1 MQSSIHH
8 QFSKVYAII
17 LLLTIGHVRA
27 EEQIADHI
35 RKCCINGLRHAR
47 ITNKCDGVTTSV
59 LNIPHI
65 YFGMC
70 SSTFGVCCSRELE
83 RQSCDLGRLAAL
95 EGSKCD
101 KQPDAGGS
109 ISSNSSFI
117 TCSTTYTACCR
128 ACQVGLAVKASQQ
141 NCRDPLF
148 SFLTNIE
155 SYRICCSDKEFSES
169 DEEVLHN
176 PAIEFPED
184 AKVSDVE
191 NNEGIKNSQENS
203 DGTIVLKDDDDIC
216 GKVPN
221 LCQQICENTFDA
233 YKCSCNPGYVLDDNN
248 VTCTWNKINK
258 TTTKQHRS
266 EISGSNVCP
275 IGYVLATS
283 QGQTQS
289 KCVDIDECKEELHK
303 CKTTQYCHNT
313 IGGYRCL
320 NVKATSCEEGY
331 RYNIDTDQCEDENEC
346 KRSPSPCNSGL
357 QCINYPGGYECQ
369 PGSIPLESRTCGI
382 GYYLQDD
389 RCTDI
394 DECQNGTTNT
404 CNADLHQEC
413 KNTLGSYHCNCLPGF
428 SLDVTQ
434 HECVDINEC
443 SINNHNCLPT
453 QRCDNTIGSY
463 MCTRY
468 TSCGTGY
475 TLNAQTGQC
484 DDDDECA
491 VGTHNCP
498 PNYDCYNTI
507 GSFRCHR
514 TTTTTT
520 TTTTHKPS
528 TAISMS
534 TTKAT
539 TPKYVAHQVYSHLN
553 YTPSFLTH
561 IADRRYLPACT
572 TGFFRNHLGACVDVN
587 ECIELQPCKSHERC
601 HNTNG
606 SYRCESLLHCPVGF
620 KSTTDGS
627 SCIDINEC
635 ETGEHNC
642 DDKQICHN
650 RNGGYICACPTGHQ
664 VTRLSNGINS
674 CVDIDE
680 CSQDQPPCSSNA
692 HCFNTIGSFYCECKS
707 GFQKNLS
714 NDKNIDETGNT
725 HNAQC
730 FDVDECQ
737 TIPGLCQQKCVNFW
751 GGYRC
756 TCNPGY
762 QLSRDNRTC
771 NDIDECE
778 VHKDYKLCMGICFNS
793 AGSYQCSC
801 PRGYTLA
808 ADKTSCHDIDECAG
822 STGMTP
828 SNHVCTGRNDVCTN
842 IRGNYKCTTIN
853 CPHGYIKDPDVDN
866 RCRQSSNFCEGE
878 ECYTKPSAYT
888 YNFITFISKL
898 MIPPDGRT
906 IFTLRGPVW
915 YDDIDFDLKIL
926 RVQAASNIERA
937 SDRHFD
943 ILKNKNQVNLIL
955 KRSLEGPQDI
965 ELDLSMTV
973 FTKGMPRG
981 KSVAKLF
988 LFVSQY
994 TF

>member
-27 EEQIADHI
+27 E
-35 RKCCINGLRHAR
+35 
-47 ITNKCDGVTTSV
+47 
-59 LNIPHI
+59 
-65 YFGMC
+65 
-70 SSTFGVCCSRELE
+70 
-83 RQSCDLGRLAAL
+83 
-95 EGSKCD
+95 
-101 KQPDAGGS
+101 
-109 ISSNSSFI
+109 
-117 TCSTTYTACCR
+117 
-128 ACQVGLAVKASQQ
+128 VGLAVKASQQ

-443 SINNHNCLPT
+443 
-453 QRCDNTIGSY
+453 
-463 MCTRY
+463 
-468 TSCGTGY
+468 
-475 TLNAQTGQC
+475 
-484 DDDDECA
+484 
-491 VGTHNCP
+491 
-498 PNYDCYNTI
+498 
-507 GSFRCHR
+507 
-514 TTTTTT
+514 
-520 TTTTHKPS
+520 
-528 TAISMS
+528 
-534 TTKAT
+534 
-539 TPKYVAHQVYSHLN
+539 
-553 YTPSFLTH
+553 
-561 IADRRYLPACT
+561 
-572 TGFFRNHLGACVDVN
+572 
-587 ECIELQPCKSHERC
+587 
-601 HNTNG
+601 
-606 SYRCESLLHCPVGF
+606 
-620 KSTTDGS
+620 
-627 SCIDINEC
+627 

-853 CPHGYIKDPDVDN
+853 CPHGYIKDPDVD
-866 RCRQSSNFCEGE
+866 
-878 ECYTKPSAYT
+878 
-888 YNFITFISKL
+888 
-898 MIPPDGRT
+898 
-906 IFTLRGPVW
+906 
-915 YDDIDFDLKIL
+915 
-926 RVQAASNIERA
+926 
-937 SDRHFD
+937 
-943 ILKNKNQVNLIL
+943 
-955 KRSLEGPQDI
+955 
-965 ELDLSMTV
+965 
-973 FTKGMPRG
+973 
-981 KSVAKLF
+981 
-988 LFVSQY
+988 
-994 TF
+994 